1 MISEDERMT
10 ERVLT
15 LDEIENYRI
24 FLIEEEKSEATI
36 QKYIRDIKKFYMFLN
51 KDKLLNK
58 QKLIDYKNHL
68 LESYKETSINS
79 ILISIHGFLKF
90 IGFKECEVKLLKIQK
105 KSFIENNKELTKD
118 EYRRLLEAAHQKK
131 NERLYML
138 LQTICT
144 TGIRV
149 SEHKY
154 VTVEALKEKKAI
166 INNKGKVRCIF
177 FPKKLRKQLLDY
189 CKANKIRS
197 GSVFVTK
204 SGKTLDRSNIWKDMK
219 NLCDDANVDKTKV
232 FPHNLRHLFAFTF
245 YSVEKDLVRLAD
257 ILGHSSIET
266 TRIYTMTSMDEC
278 EKTFSKLELS
288 GLLC

>member
-1 MISEDERMT
+1 MAEKL
-10 ERVLT
+10 LT
-15 LDEIENYRI
+15 LEEIKDYENY
-24 FLIEEEKSEATI
+24 LIEEEKSKATI
-36 QKYIRDIKKFYMFLN
+36 QKYIRDINKFYTFLE
-51 KDKLLNK
+51 KDKMVNK
-58 QKLIDYKNHL
+58 QKLIDYKNIL
-68 LESYKETSINS
+68 LRSYKETSINS
-79 ILISIHGFLKF
+79 ILISIHSFFKF
-90 IGFKECEVKLLKIQK
+90 IGIKECEVKLLKIQK
-105 KSFIENNKELTKD
+105 KSFLENNKELTKD
-118 EYRRLLEAAHQKK
+118 EYRRLLEAAQQKK

-177 FPKKLRKQLLDY
+177 FPKKLRKQLLRY
-189 CKANKIRS
+189 CKENNIRS

-204 SGKTLDRSNIWKDMK
+204 SGKVLDRSNIWKDMK
-219 NLCDDANVDKTKV
+219 KLCKDANVDKAKV

-278 EKTFSKLELS
+278 ERTFSKLELS